1 MLNGNTVATLTF
13 NQLQSRNQQNQD
25 GSMFNQLYQY
35 QQHEILVE
43 FHEEEYMIV
52 QQLFHRN

>member
-25 GSMFNQLYQY
+25 GSMFNQFSQS
-35 QQHEILVE
+35 QQHRENTSALSRKRL
-43 FHEEEYMIV
+43 HACSTASSS
-52 QQLFHRN
+52 

>member
-25 GSMFNQLYQY
+25 ELMFNQSYQY
-35 QQHEILVE
+35 QQHRDISEISRGRPNGSSTAVSS
-43 FHEEEYMIV
+43 
-52 QQLFHRN
+52 

>member
-25 GSMFNQLYQY
+25 ESMFNQIYQY
-35 QQHEILVE
+35 QQRRDISEISRGRPNGSSTAVSS
-43 FHEEEYMIV
+43 
-52 QQLFHRN
+52 

>member
-13 NQLQSRNQQNQD
+13 NQLQAGNQQNHE

-35 QQHEILVE
+35 QQHRENTSGMPRGR
-43 FHEEEYMIV
+43 F
-52 QQLFHRN
+52 NATSTAGSS